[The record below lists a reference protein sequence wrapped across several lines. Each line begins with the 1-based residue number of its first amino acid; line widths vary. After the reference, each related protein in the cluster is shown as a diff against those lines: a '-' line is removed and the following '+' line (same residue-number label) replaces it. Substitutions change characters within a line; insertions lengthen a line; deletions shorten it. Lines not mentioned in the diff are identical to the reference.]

1 MFSTALAAVKLPLFS
16 LPSLQFDQEVE
27 LAKAWKQQ
35 EATKNARVQLIAQF
49 LAITALSEINLIS
62 RFSLLKPETK

>member
-1 MFSTALAAVKLPLFS
+1 MFSTALDAVKLPVFS
-16 LPSLQFDQEVE
+16 LPSLTAVE

-35 EATKNARVQLIAQF
+35 EATKNGRVQLIAQF